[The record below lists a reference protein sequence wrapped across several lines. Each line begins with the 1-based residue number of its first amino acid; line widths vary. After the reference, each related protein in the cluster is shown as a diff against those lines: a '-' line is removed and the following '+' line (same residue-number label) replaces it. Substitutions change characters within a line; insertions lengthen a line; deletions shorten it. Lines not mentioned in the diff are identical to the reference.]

1 MNALFENLKNN
12 SVLNTEKNG
21 NIRLKDCNLYKN
33 INTKENNPQ
42 LNILNNERINLLAQA
57 LQELNIQYLKERQSI
72 FINIGNNI
80 NSIKKNEKNECKNPV
95 NPESKDNYAKNTINS
110 NSLSE
115 VKKFKTELCHSWELT
130 GTCKYGLNVIKY
142 LYNIYFN
149 YFYYSVY
156 LLMVLMI

>member
-12 SVLNTEKNG
+12 FVLNTEKNG

-33 INTKENNPQ
+33 INTKENNSQ
-42 LNILNNERINLLAQA
+42 INILNNERINLLAQA
-57 LQELNIQYLKERQSI
+57 LQELNIQYLKERQNI

-130 GTCKYGLNVIKY
+130 GTCKYCLNVIKY

>member
-1 MNALFENLKNN
+1 MQKRKVCLLKG
-12 SVLNTEKNG
+12 EKF
-21 NIRLKDCNLYKN
+21 LYFV
-33 INTKENNPQ
+33 IG
-42 LNILNNERINLLAQA
+42 LLVVCNLLAQA
-57 LQELNIQYLKERQSI
+57 LQELNIQYLKERQNI